1 MITSMCMMGR
11 MTPRIAPQSIMVTGP
26 TTPQLSSRAPPSWRT
41 LRVAIA
47 RHHGPNALKASST
60 EPKPRSSHHTPMQ
73 RMSCSNSC
81 AKRRT
86 TVIPINLV
94 SKAYLSRWMVAASQM
109 LPALKGQVFDLI
121 TPPAQAA
128 AVSCSRLNNSLL
140 WHEVVCWGLGWYEGV
155 GPAAVGFGHNSR
167 VVGQRHA
174 ASLDCA

>member
-1 MITSMCMMGR
+1 MMGR

-47 RHHGPNALKASST
+47 RHHGPNALKAPST

-73 RMSCSNSC
+73 RTSCSNSC

-94 SKAYLSRWMVAASQM
+94 SKAYLSQCMVAASQM

-121 TPPAQAA
+121 APPAQAA
-128 AVSCSRLNNSLL
+128 AVSCSRLSNS
-140 WHEVVCWGLGWYEGV
+140 VCGTKWYVGGWDGTKGLGQQLSALDKIQ
-155 GPAAVGFGHNSR
+155 GPLIKDTQPPLIVPDSR
-167 VVGQRHA
+167 
-174 ASLDCA
+174 